1 MPICERD
8 PWRDQYFENIP
19 CPDNVLIPTDD
30 FDAWPWYPKHNWIY
44 DKLRMAQS
52 QGFACG
58 PHGVMPACLPG
69 LFQTHHQP
77 ERHGRGQ
84 PRDCLAEGNARLL
97 NPRPFLDAPA
107 RRPPCLNRLRHREAA
122 R

>member
-52 QGFACG
+52 QGFTCG
-58 PHGVMPACLPG
+58 PHGVMPPAFPVFSKPITNLKGMGVGSRVIARKRKCWPAHPPAISG
-69 LFQTHHQP
+69 CPCSKAPMSQP
-77 ERHGRGQ
+77 IAPSSR
-84 PRDCLAEGNARLL
+84 AR
-97 NPRPFLDAPA
+97 
-107 RRPPCLNRLRHREAA
+107 
-122 R
+122 